1 MLNWSTRDEDY
12 ISWDIEVLAEGD
24 FEVELYYAA
33 KDSDLGLQL
42 ELSFQDRITK
52 RKITQAHDVPLLGGE
67 ADRVVRQEGYVKRW
81 AKVKLER
88 SLCPQ
93 VTAHWICDFEVNHKS
108 VALKC
113 GF

>member
-33 KDSDLGLQL
+33 KDSDLATARV
-42 ELSFQDRITK
+42 ELSGSYYERE
-52 RKITQAHDVPLLGGE
+52 ITQAHDVPLLGGE

-81 AKVKLER
+81 AKVKLEI
-88 SLCPQ
+88 SLP
-93 VTAHWICDFEVNHKS
+93 AGHGSWICDFEVNHKS